1 MNETLPAIDS
11 FRGEYGWLSNFFT
24 TYIDYDGFTYKNAE
38 AAFQA
43 QKTLDPTVRASFTR
57 MSGAEAKRH
66 GRSRRVDLRPDWD
79 QVKDRIMLEIVAAKF
94 DQNRELAE
102 KLMATG
108 SRDIVEGN
116 DWNDTYWGAYRG
128 RGQNK
133 LGRILMAV
141 REKLISEKGVSQ

>member
-1 MNETLPAIDS
+1 MSETLPAIDS

-43 QKTLDPTVRASFTR
+43 QKTLDPIVRTSFTR
-57 MSGAEAKRH
+57 MSGAEAKRQ
-66 GRSRRVDLRPDWD
+66 GRRVDLRPDWD

-102 KLMATG
+102 KLIATG

-116 DWNDTYWGAYRG
+116 DWNDTYWGVCRG

-141 REKLISEKGVSQ
+141 REKLVSEKGEQQ